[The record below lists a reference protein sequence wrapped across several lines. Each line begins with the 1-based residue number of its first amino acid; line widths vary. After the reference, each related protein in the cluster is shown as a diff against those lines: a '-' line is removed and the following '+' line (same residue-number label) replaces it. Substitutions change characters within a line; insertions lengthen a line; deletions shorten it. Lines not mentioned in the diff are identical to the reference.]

1 MDTACE
7 RKVYDIDATIVV
19 NFVDGSVKQERYTT
33 KAISYEGYLDSGNY
47 LKVKFLLDV
56 VLILS
61 CGTSSLEQGTLHCE
75 ELYPLPY

>member
-7 RKVYDIDATIVV
+7 RKVYDIDTTIVV
-19 NFVDGSVKQERYTT
+19 NFGDGSVKQERYTT

-47 LKVKFLLDV
+47 FIVKFLLDV

-61 CGTSSLEQGTLHCE
+61 CGTSSLEQETLHCE
-75 ELYPLPY
+75 ELHPLPY